1 MKDYERLKMLE
12 PPEGILDV
20 VIDTDTATEVDDP
33 FAVAYALLSPEKLRV
48 QALCAAPFSM
58 NERAQDPADGMEQ
71 SYRELLHLLDLLGM
85 RGEYE
90 SRVFRGSRSYL
101 SEKTPVPSPAADEIV
116 RLALA
121 HSQEHPLYVA
131 AIGAVTNVASALLA
145 CPEIAERMVLVWLA
159 GDDLDA
165 SPNVYNVY
173 QDVKA
178 AQVVF
183 DSGVPLVHVPCTP
196 VSSHLT
202 TTMEQ
207 LEACIGGKNSL
218 CDYLTE
224 SVRAYSDDLFAWSK
238 PIWDIAVIAW
248 LLSPD
253 FAESEITTSPIVTD
267 NLTWSRDYHRHLI
280 RNVKCFRRDAVFRDL
295 FRKLSGVSPRN

>member
-1 MKDYERLKMLE
+1 MKEFERVKLLE
-12 PPEGILDV
+12 YPAGGVLDL

-33 FAVAYALLSPEKLRV
+33 FAVAYALLSPERLRV

-85 RGEYE
+85 REKYG
-90 SRVFRGSRSYL
+90 SRVFRGSRTYL
-101 SEKTPVPSPAADEIV
+101 AKKAPVPSPAAEELV

-121 HSQEHPLYVA
+121 HTPERPLYVA
-131 AIGAVTNVASALLA
+131 AIGAVTNVASALLMQPA
-145 CPEIAERMVLVWLA
+145 IAELMVLVWLA

-165 SPNVYNVY
+165 TPNVYNVY

-183 DSGVPLVHVPCTP
+183 DSGVPLVHMPCTP

-202 TTMEQ
+202 TCMEE
-207 LEACIGGKNSL
+207 LEACIAGKNAL
-218 CDYLTE
+218 CDYLTD
-224 SVRAYSDDLFAWSK
+224 SVRDYAGDLFAWSK
-238 PIWDIAVIAW
+238 PIWDISVVAY

-253 FAESEITTSPIVTD
+253 FAESELTTSPIVTD

-280 RNVKCFRRDAVFRDL
+280 RNVRRLNRDAIFRDL
-295 FRKLSGVSPRN
+295 FRKLASLPS

>member
-12 PPEGILDV
+12 YPEGILDL

-33 FAVAYALLSPEKLRV
+33 FAVAYALLSPERFDV

-71 SYRELLHLLDLLGM
+71 SYQELLRLLRLLPGK
-85 RGEYE
+85 ESYS
-90 SRVFRGSRSYL
+90 SRVFRGAASYL
-101 SEKTPVPSPAADEIV
+101 NGKNPVASPASEEII
-116 RLALA
+116 RLALS
-121 HSQEHPLYVA
+121 HTSDQPLYVA
-131 AIGAVTNVASALLA
+131 AIGAATNIASALLSR
-145 CPEIAERMVLVWLA
+145 PEIAERMVVVWLA

-165 SPNVYNVY
+165 SPNVYNIY

-196 VSSHLT
+196 VASHLIT
-202 TTMEQ
+202 CMEE
-207 LEACIGGKNSL
+207 LDAWIGGKNAL
-218 CDYLTE
+218 CRYLTE
-224 SVRAYSDDLFAWSK
+224 SVRAYSGDLFAWGK
-238 PIWDIAVIAW
+238 QIWDVAVIAW
-248 LLSPD
+248 LLSPT

-280 RNVKCFRRDAVFRDL
+280 RNVKRLDRDAIFRDL
-295 FRKLSGVSPRN
+295 FRKLASFSS